1 MHFNYKHN
9 KISWSHGYGT
19 TKELQIP
26 LGQFICLFY
35 ALYLFSFAG
44 NLFMTMEVN
53 GMIIVPN
60 LMIPIGLIYVYWHL
74 KLTLINVMAGPKL
87 GWSTLVS

>member
-1 MHFNYKHN
+1 MHFNYIHN

-44 NLFMTMEVN
+44 DLFMTMEVN

-60 LMIPIGLIYVYWHL
+60 LMMTYWSDL
-74 KLTLINVMAGPKL
+74 CIWALEIDVN
-87 GWSTLVS
+87 